1 MSFGANVRHL
11 FGPYEKQVADLYRS
25 VYIDLDDWA
34 RKLSAWVPQASRILE
49 VGCGE
54 GAMTERLAQL
64 YPQARITAIDV
75 TPRLGRLYDGDRSRV
90 EFLQAPVQAI
100 AETRP
105 QSFDLVLLSDVIHH
119 VPVPLRSSIL
129 DAVRGSMSPG
139 GTFVFKDWMRAATPI
154 HWACEASDRYLTG
167 DDVVYLDPREMRAL
181 LERSFGTGVI
191 RDEITVAPWRNN
203 LALRIVAPP
212 AASTLISAA

>member
-1 MSFGANVRHL
+1 
-11 FGPYEKQVADLYRS
+11 
-25 VYIDLDDWA
+25 
-34 RKLSAWVPQASRILE
+34 
-49 VGCGE
+49 
-54 GAMTERLAQL
+54 
-64 YPQARITAIDV
+64 
-75 TPRLGRLYDGDRSRV
+75 
-90 EFLQAPVQAI
+90 
-100 AETRP
+100 
-105 QSFDLVLLSDVIHH
+105 
-119 VPVPLRSSIL
+119 
-129 DAVRGSMSPG
+129 MSPG